1 MPQVV
6 SVDMATGT
14 EVPMRARPTSPALA
28 EFEEIYRGNVSSLT
42 AYFARRC
49 PEPQTVADLTSE
61 TIVRAAAGFGGFDP
75 GRGSARAWLFGIAR
89 NVFAGYCE
97 QTSNGNVAAARLAG
111 MADLPADEIDELTDR
126 IDALQAGRELLER
139 CRELPE
145 LERAAVELVDLDG
158 LTPKEAA
165 AALGVRR
172 GVLRMRVSRGRARLR
187 KGATQ
192 R

>member
-1 MPQVV
+1 
-6 SVDMATGT
+6 
-14 EVPMRARPTSPALA
+14 MRARRNGSRLA
-28 EFEEIYRGNVSSLT
+28 EFEEVYRGNVSSLT

-49 PEPQTVADLTSE
+49 VDPQTVADLTSE

-89 NVFAGYCE
+89 NVYAGYCE
-97 QTSNGNVAAARLAG
+97 QRSNGKVAVARLAG

-126 IDALQAGRELLER
+126 IDAQEAGRELLER
-139 CRELPE
+139 CRGLPE

-172 GVLRMRVSRGRARLR
+172 GVLRTRVSRGRARLR
-187 KGATQ
+187 KEHDSDD
-192 R
+192 

>member
-1 MPQVV
+1 
-6 SVDMATGT
+6 
-14 EVPMRARPTSPALA
+14 MRARRSGSALA
-28 EFEEIYRGNVSSLT
+28 EFEEVYRGNVTSVT

-49 PEPQTVADLTSE
+49 SDPQTVADLTSE

-75 GRGSARAWLFGIAR
+75 GRGSARVWLFGIAR
-89 NVFAGYCE
+89 NVYAGYRE
-97 QTSNGNVAAARLAG
+97 QMSNGKVAVARLAG
-111 MADLPADEIDELTDR
+111 MADLPADEIDELTYR
-126 IDALQAGRELLER
+126 IDAQEAGRERLER
-139 CRELPE
+139 CRGLPA

-187 KGATQ
+187 KEHYGDE
-192 R
+192 